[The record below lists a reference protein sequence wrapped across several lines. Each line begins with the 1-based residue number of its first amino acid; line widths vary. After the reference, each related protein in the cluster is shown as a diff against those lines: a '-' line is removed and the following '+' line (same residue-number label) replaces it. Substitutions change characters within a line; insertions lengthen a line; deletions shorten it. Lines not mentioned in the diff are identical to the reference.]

1 MPHLTTQELLEL
13 QNWLLTEKQSLEN
26 RALSSNH
33 FGLAESFR
41 DSTGDLSSN
50 DNHPGD
56 LATEMYEREKDIA
69 LNENA
74 EQQLEEIKGALSA
87 INQGTY
93 GICLTCKKPISF
105 ERLQA
110 IPTTLYCKEHTLSR
124 ATSDRRPVEE
134 QVTGIS
140 YGRTGL
146 DESPE
151 LNAFDSEDTWQIV
164 ESWGSSNT
172 PAMSDNREVTSYDEM
187 YVEADEND
195 GFVESFE
202 SFLATD
208 MYGKQLTVIR
218 NKKYYDYMHSG
229 EGDPLLEPEEWTED

>member
-1 MPHLTTQELLEL
+1 MQHLTDQELLEL
-13 QNWLLTEKQSLEN
+13 RNWLLNEQQDFEN
-26 RALSSNH
+26 RARNNQS
-33 FGLAESFR
+33 FGLSTSLR
-41 DSTGDLSSN
+41 DNIGELSAY

-56 LATEMYEREKDIA
+56 IATETYEREKDIA

-74 EQQLEEIKGALSA
+74 EMHMEEIDKALSA

-124 ATSDRRPVEE
+124 ITSDRRPVEE

-140 YGRTGL
+140 YGRVGL

-164 ESWGSSNT
+164 ESWGTSNT

-187 YVEADEND
+187 STEADEND

-218 NKKYYDYMHSG
+218 NKKYYDYMHNG
-229 EGDPLLEPEEWTED
+229 EGDPLLEPDQMEME